1 MFEKIISGNDIR
13 HGSSVFS
20 TDQLGNSEVV
30 PVSVS
35 LNGVHH
41 SSVIEDRMKL
51 YRFYSGDD
59 DGSGGGGILQIRAIS
74 ETHAKPTGTVD
85 GDLVIIM
92 AQASNADLTGPAGFT
107 QLASFNT
114 NRDYGVWWKIASS
127 EPSTYTV
134 TNATEYIIFSVQGC
148 HGTPIHASE
157 DEAPAASSSH
167 TYSPL
172 TLSTNGC
179 LIIGFHFQI
188 DNTPEAAIT
197 SGPATIQASNYQ
209 TSGFDRG
216 MMFFTMNSLQ
226 NTGYS
231 DDITISRDAVVGRVT
246 QIAIKPG

>member
-74 ETHAKPTGTVD
+74 ETNAKPTGTVD

-114 NRDYGVWWKIASS
+114 NRD
-127 EPSTYTV
+127 
-134 TNATEYIIFSVQGC
+134 
-148 HGTPIHASE
+148 
-157 DEAPAASSSH
+157 
-167 TYSPL
+167 
-172 TLSTNGC
+172 
-179 LIIGFHFQI
+179 
-188 DNTPEAAIT
+188 
-197 SGPATIQASNYQ
+197 
-209 TSGFDRG
+209 
-216 MMFFTMNSLQ
+216 
-226 NTGYS
+226 
-231 DDITISRDAVVGRVT
+231 
-246 QIAIKPG
+246 